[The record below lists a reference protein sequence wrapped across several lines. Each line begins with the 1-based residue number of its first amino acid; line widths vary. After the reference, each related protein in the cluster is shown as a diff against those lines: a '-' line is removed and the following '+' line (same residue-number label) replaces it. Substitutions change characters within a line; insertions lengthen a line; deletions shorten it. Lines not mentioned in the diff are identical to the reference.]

1 VSRRAR
7 LLLLGV
13 AGVGVLVLLA
23 LGLGAFDI
31 SATSRPSKLEKALA
45 GWVRDASIRARAPH
59 DVKAPTDPAT
69 LARGRAEYT
78 EHCQV
83 CHGIPDGEQT
93 SIAQGLNPP
102 VPDLAEPSTQA
113 RSDGELFFIVSQ
125 GIRLSGMPGFARSEP
140 DDVRWAMVAFVR
152 HLPKLSAAERA
163 ELEKKHD

>member
-1 VSRRAR
+1 MSRRAR
-7 LLLLGV
+7 LLLLLGVVGV
-13 AGVGVLVLLA
+13 AVILA

-31 SATSRPSKLEKALA
+31 SASSRPSKLEKALA
-45 GWVRDASIRARAPH
+45 GWVRDASIRARAPR

-69 LARGRAEYT
+69 LAKGRSEYA

-83 CHGIPDGEQT
+83 CHGLPEAEQS

-102 VPDLAEPSTQA
+102 VPDLAEPTTQA

-125 GIRLSGMPGFARSEP
+125 GIRLSGMPAFAKSEP

-152 HLPKLSAAERA
+152 HLPKLSAEERA

>member
-7 LLLLGV
+7 LLLLLGV
-13 AGVGVLVLLA
+13 VGVGILAA

-31 SATSRPSKLEKALA
+31 SATSRPSRLEKALA
-45 GWVRDASIRARAPH
+45 GWVRDASIRARAPRN
-59 DVKAPTDPAT
+59 VQAPGDPAT
-69 LARGRAEYT
+69 LAKGRAEYA

-83 CHGIPDGEQT
+83 CHGIPDAEQS

-102 VPDLAEPSTQA
+102 VPDLAEPATQA
-113 RSDGELFFIVSQ
+113 RSDGELFFIVSH

-152 HLPKLSAAERA
+152 HLPKLSAEERA